1 MYINYIYNMDS
12 FGVVYLNSDDNRNNL
27 EDPADMTFYMRQTS
41 QKIAYIG
48 LASYDFM
55 IGFQNINSNNNRA
68 YFETSTQSYE
78 VILNKGFY
86 DYDGLRTELINQ
98 FNALGLGVWSIS
110 FTDNIYALIAP
121 VPVKFIDNPA
131 NPDKRDFVDMIAIK
145 KNTDLKAS
153 HIGGCADIAYTN
165 KIYIMSNDIHSE
177 ANIRDSGSSGRISNC
192 LGVVYT
198 NPNKYMGNDKIITE
212 VDRPRRATER
222 IQHIKWV
229 ARAVG
234 DYLSVINI
242 RLLDDRGLPLL
253 RSDLGDGSI
262 NWSIELYIKSSY

>member
-1 MYINYIYNMDS
+1 MDS
-12 FGVVYLNSDDNRNNL
+12 LGVIYLNSDDNRKSL
-27 EDPADMTFYMRQTS
+27 EDPADMTFYMKQTN
-41 QKIAYIG
+41 QKISYIG

-55 IGFQNINSNNNRA
+55 IGFRNINSNNHIA
-68 YFETSTQSYE
+68 YLETATQSYE
-78 VILNKGFY
+78 VILNVGYY
-86 DYDGLRTELINQ
+86 DYEGLRTEMITQ
-98 FNALGLGVWSIS
+98 FNALGLGVWTITFS
-110 FTDNIYALIAP
+110 DNAYGVGAP

-131 NPDKRDFVDMIAIK
+131 NPDRRDFVDMIAIK
-145 KNTDLKAS
+145 KNTGLKQNFV
-153 HIGGCADIAYTN
+153 GGCPDIAYTN
-165 KIYIMSNDIHSE
+165 KIYIMSNEIHSE
-177 ANIRDSGSSGRISNC
+177 ANIRDYGSSGRISNC

-198 NPNKYMGNDKIITE
+198 NPNKHMGSDKVIAE
-212 VDRPRRATER
+212 LDRPRRATER
-222 IQHIKWV
+222 LQHIKWV